1 MISSAPIIT
10 NAGKSLFLR
19 SLSGETITFTRFK
32 IGNGELSAGDDGSNL
47 LDIINPVLTFPIRK
61 IERLDSDMRVE
72 GDFDNS
78 DIQSD
83 FQWTEL
89 GLLCVGEASCKFSGD
104 GETTEF
110 VIADKPA
117 KLHKVLVGDTIQT
130 ILSYNPSTGEFAL
143 DSAPAAGTDNIT
155 AYYTDD
161 DEVLYAY
168 ANDGEN
174 AGWLKANMTA
184 IVAELKVAFIIAL
197 GDSENITAILSQS
210 ILYASKAE
218 FDDHLSADNPHH
230 INAQKVG
237 LGNVPN
243 VTTNDQTPTYESRQ
257 TLAELTSGEKI
268 SLAFSKIAKAVK
280 DFIAHVSLNNNPHS
294 VTAAQVGAAKTSHTH
309 SAAHINSG
317 VLPIARG
324 GTGVSSK
331 AALLALF
338 GSAIEIGSYVGN
350 GDVSNW
356 ASVPTSGNPKLFI
369 VQIEDASIVSS
380 GGFIAIAG
388 VNKIKNGG
396 IPDDVEVST
405 LEFDWSK
412 EGFIRWHCYSLG
424 RGTQAAAMMV
434 ENGKRYHYVIVY

>member
-32 IGNGELSAGDDGSNL
+32 IGNGELSAGDDGSDL

-61 IERLDSDMRVE
+61 IERLDSNMRVE

-218 FDDHLSADNPHH
+218 FDDHISADNPHG

-237 LGNVPN
+237 L
-243 VTTNDQTPTYESRQ
+243 
-257 TLAELTSGEKI
+257 
-268 SLAFSKIAKAVK
+268 
-280 DFIAHVSLNNNPHS
+280 
-294 VTAAQVGAAKTSHTH
+294 
-309 SAAHINSG
+309 
-317 VLPIARG
+317 
-324 GTGVSSK
+324 
-331 AALLALF
+331 
-338 GSAIEIGSYVGN
+338 YVVC
-350 GDVSNW
+350 DV
-356 ASVPTSGNPKLFI
+356 
-369 VQIEDASIVSS
+369 
-380 GGFIAIAG
+380 
-388 VNKIKNGG
+388 
-396 IPDDVEVST
+396 
-405 LEFDWSK
+405 
-412 EGFIRWHCYSLG
+412 
-424 RGTQAAAMMV
+424 
-434 ENGKRYHYVIVY
+434 